1 MMLEFLNP
9 PFMQR
14 ALIAAVLVGITAPAI
29 GIYLVQRRQALM
41 GDGIGHIAM
50 TGVGLGFLLS
60 TSPVWMATAVAVAG
74 AVVMELIRWYGH
86 TRGDLALAMLFYGG
100 MAGGVMLINLS
111 DTGSNANLTSY
122 LFGSLATVSESDVIA
137 ICVLAAFVV
146 LVTVGLRRQLFAVSQ
161 DEEFARVSGLPVR
174 VLNLLIAVTAAVTVT
189 VAMRVVGLLLVSA
202 LMVVPVAAA
211 QQITKSFKV
220 TFVLAVVIGTAVTLT
235 GTVTSYYQDVP
246 PGATIVLLAIAVF
259 VALTV
264 LAAPLAR
271 RRARA
276 SEAKGPSAP
285 LRYRGPPGA
294 GRRTGVTAVRVT
306 ESHRTCS
313 PVAPGRAGT
322 MARHMYGRH
331 EEAAVATAPI
341 SGTNAAPV
349 RGRSTR
355 QRAAVAAALDEVDEF
370 RSAQE
375 LHDVLKHRGDSVG
388 LTTVYRTLQS
398 LADAG
403 EVDVLRTTEGE
414 AVYRRCSTGD
424 HHHHLVCRLCGKA
437 VEVEGPAVEQWAE
450 MIAAQHGYVNV
461 AHTVEIFGTCSEC
474 AASKA

>member
-60 TSPVWMATAVAVAG
+60 TNPVWMATAVAVAG

-122 LFGSLATVSESDVIA
+122 LFGSLATVSASDVTA

-174 VLNLLIAVTAAVTVT
+174 VLNLLVAVTAAVTVT

-211 QQITKSFKV
+211 QQITKSFKA
-220 TFVLAVVIGTAVTLT
+220 TFVLSVVIGTAVTLT

-276 SEAKGPSAP
+276 SEA
-285 LRYRGPPGA
+285 RGAECTLEVPA
-294 GRRTGVTAVRVT
+294 ARRDRDDVRV
-306 ESHRTCS
+306 
-313 PVAPGRAGT
+313 
-322 MARHMYGRH
+322 
-331 EEAAVATAPI
+331 
-341 SGTNAAPV
+341 
-349 RGRSTR
+349 
-355 QRAAVAAALDEVDEF
+355 
-370 RSAQE
+370 
-375 LHDVLKHRGDSVG
+375 
-388 LTTVYRTLQS
+388 
-398 LADAG
+398 
-403 EVDVLRTTEGE
+403 
-414 AVYRRCSTGD
+414 
-424 HHHHLVCRLCGKA
+424 
-437 VEVEGPAVEQWAE
+437 
-450 MIAAQHGYVNV
+450 
-461 AHTVEIFGTCSEC
+461 
-474 AASKA
+474 